1 MSKRPRNRQTAG
13 PKAPGSS
20 LKRYGFQTRA
30 YYSPSMEIVTAQGER
45 VRVLDPDKAGL
56 VLRHE
61 YRRKPVETGGLH
73 YHKPPRQRTGKMRG
87 PEYTRLKAE
96 QEELAWRLNL
106 AARAKQARAD
116 EKSKAEGKA
125 ALQDVEHGSM
135 SPKRLAVVKAGFKEA
150 GMAHLID

>member
-1 MSKRPRNRQTAG
+1 MPKRPRNRQTTS
-13 PKAPGSS
+13 PKALGSS

-30 YYSPSMEIVTAQGER
+30 YYSPSKLVRTTQGEL

-73 YHKPPRQRTGKMRG
+73 YHKPPRKRTGKVRG
-87 PEYTRLKAE
+87 PEYARLKAE

-106 AARAKQARAD
+106 AERAREATREAKERA
-116 EKSKAEGKA
+116 EAIAYRESATE
-125 ALQDVEHGSM
+125 GSM
-135 SPKRLAVVKAGFKEA
+135 SPKRLAEVQAGFAKA
-150 GMAHLID
+150 GMAHLIK

>member
-1 MSKRPRNRQTAG
+1 MAKRPRNRQTAA

-20 LKRYGFQTRA
+20 LKAYGFQTRA
-30 YYSPSMEIVTAQGER
+30 YYSPSKLVRTTQGDT

-56 VLRHE
+56 VLRHD

-73 YHKPPRQRTGKMRG
+73 YHKPPRQRVGKVRG

-106 AARAKQARAD
+106 AERAKQARAD
-116 EKSKAEGKA
+116 EKAKAEGKA
-125 ALQDVEHGSM
+125 ALEGITQGSM
-135 SPKRLAVVKAGFKEA
+135 SPKRQAAVRAGFEKA
-150 GMAHLID
+150 GMAHLIK